1 MKGNVMDEKTKDDFK
16 SLAVG
21 MLIYCTATVVT
32 NVAVDLVRTKVKQRR
47 ARKEAAA
54 NLALNED

>member
-1 MKGNVMDEKTKDDFK
+1 
-16 SLAVG
+16 
-21 MLIYCTATVVT
+21 VT

-54 NLALNED
+54 NLCSTQD

>member
-1 MKGNVMDEKTKDDFK
+1 MDEKTKDDFK

-54 NLALNED
+54 NLCSTQD